1 MTVRRYRITV
11 GGRAFEVEVGDLGQS
26 PVRVVVDGTE
36 YRADLPGRGV
46 APSPSPASAA
56 SAPPA
61 PAAPAQPAGTSRAA
75 AAPTAGADAVTA
87 MMPGR
92 VISVEVK
99 PGDSVQRG
107 QTVCVIESMKMEQ
120 NIASPRDGTVRA
132 VPVSAGDSVQRGQTL
147 VELE

>member
-1 MTVRRYRITV
+1 MSVRRYRIAV
-11 GGRAFEVEVGDLGQS
+11 EGRTFEVEVGDLGDSQ
-26 PVRVVVDGTE
+26 VRVVVDGKE
-36 YRADLPGRGV
+36 YQVDLPGR
-46 APSPSPASAA
+46 AA
-56 SAPPA
+56 TPA
-61 PAAPAQPAGTSRAA
+61 PAAAPASPAPVATPRAA
-75 AAPTAGADAVTA
+75 AAAPVAAGGANSVTA

-99 PGDSVQRG
+99 PGDEVKRG

-120 NIASPRDGTVRA
+120 AIASPGDGRVRS